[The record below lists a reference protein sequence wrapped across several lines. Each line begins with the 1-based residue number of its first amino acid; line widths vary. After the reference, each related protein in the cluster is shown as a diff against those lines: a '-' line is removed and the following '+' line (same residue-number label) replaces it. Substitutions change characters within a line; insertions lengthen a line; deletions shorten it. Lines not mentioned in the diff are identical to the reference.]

1 MNKVQNRS
9 IQLLALATG
18 FALLVAG
25 CQKHE
30 STTAQEQGKTV
41 PVTVVTV
48 RLSTV
53 PQIDE
58 TPGSVVSEHQVQVAS
73 RLMGYIRDIR
83 VKEGETVTAGQ
94 LLFTIDPTDIQGQ
107 VNQAQ
112 AGLAQADAALADAKA
127 DYERFTNLYKDESI
141 SRQQYD
147 KVKMMYNVAQSQAA
161 AAHAGLNTAQ
171 SQMRYAEVRSP
182 IGGVV
187 TQKLASSGELAAPG
201 RPVLV
206 VENQGSLQIQTSVS
220 DETFVRLKMG
230 ETVEVMIDG
239 HAEPVKATISRL
251 VGAADQMSHTH
262 LVKLNLGKIKGLRSG
277 AFASVRFAIGSRQG
291 IRVPLEAV
299 LQRAGISGVFV
310 VDAQGIAHYRMVT
323 VGGSIGGEVEIQA
336 GLNVGD
342 RVVVAGDTELD
353 SGDRVNPAESA
364 KP

>member
-1 MNKVQNRS
+1 MKKVQNRS

-18 FALLVAG
+18 LMLLLAG

-30 STTAQEQGKTV
+30 STTAVEQGKAL
-41 PVTVVTV
+41 PVSVVTV
-48 RLSTV
+48 AFSTV
-53 PQIDE
+53 PQVDE

-83 VKEGETVTAGQ
+83 VNEGENVKAGQ
-94 LLFTIDPTDIQGQ
+94 LLFSIDPTDIQGQ
-107 VNQAQ
+107 VNQAE

-127 DYERFTNLYKDESI
+127 DYERFSNLYKDESV

-147 KVKMMYNVAQSQAA
+147 KIKMMYHVAQSQAA

-171 SQMRYAEVRSP
+171 SQMRYAEVRAP
-182 IGGVV
+182 ISGVV

-206 VENQGSLQIQTSVS
+206 VENQASLQIQTSVS
-220 DETFVRLKMG
+220 DETYSRLKLG
-230 ETVEVMIDG
+230 NKVEVIVDG
-239 HAEPVKATISRL
+239 HADPLKATISRL

-262 LVKLNLGKIKGLRSG
+262 MVKLNLDRIKGLRSG
-277 AFASVRFAIGSRQG
+277 AFASVRFVIGSRQG
-291 IRVPLEAV
+291 IRVPLAAV

-310 VDAQGIAHYRMVT
+310 VDELGVAHYRMVT
-323 VGGSIGGEVEIQA
+323 VGTSSSGEVEIQA
-336 GLNVGD
+336 GLNLGD
-342 RVVVAGDTELD
+342 RVVVAGGSELD
-353 SGDRVNPAESA
+353 SGDLVKTAEST